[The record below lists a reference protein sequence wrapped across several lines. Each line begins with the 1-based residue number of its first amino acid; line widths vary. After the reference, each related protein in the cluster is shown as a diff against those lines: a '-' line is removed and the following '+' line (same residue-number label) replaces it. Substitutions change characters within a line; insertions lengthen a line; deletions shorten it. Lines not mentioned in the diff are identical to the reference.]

1 MTHLPQGWEVK
12 KLDDIAEISSG
23 GTPSRNKKEYW
34 ENGTIPWVK
43 IKDIKANFIKDTEE
57 YITEIGLKNSS
68 AKIFSKGTIL
78 YSIFATLGEVA
89 ILDIEATTN
98 QAIAGINITNNNVNL
113 LFLMY
118 YLKSIK
124 KEISN
129 KGRGV
134 AQNNLNLS
142 MLKQIEIPLPP
153 LKEQGRI
160 AGILDL
166 AFEKIDKSVEL
177 LKANLANL
185 DELAQSVLDRA
196 FNPLGDSIDST
207 ESTQNPSTH
216 DTQSPYPLPQH
227 WEWKSLGEICKILN
241 GGTPDT
247 KNPVFWDLNQS
258 HEVQTDKSVVGVGG
272 EVERGEGATS
282 QFKPLHP
289 LAKDIETKNDDCN
302 STPLSQDDNSPYP
315 LPQHWEW
322 KTLEEIASVI
332 QSGFAIN
339 KSNEIPDGYIH
350 LRTHNIATDGNLNF
364 ETLVKVKKELIKEQ
378 QSFIEEGDILFNNTN
393 STELVGKTALVTQN
407 YNYAFSN
414 HITKIKLFN
423 QYSPKLVVF
432 YFVLLLKNKYFE
444 RICHKWIGQSGINT
458 DKLKQIQ
465 IPLPKDIKE
474 QEQIAKH
481 LDSTFERIKKL
492 KELYNAQLQDYEEL
506 KQSLLTQA
514 FSGKL

>member
-1 MTHLPQGWEVK
+1 MQNSTMTHLPQGWEVK

-196 FNPLGDSIDST
+196 FNPLGDSADST
-207 ESTQNPSTH
+207 ESTQNPSTR

-227 WEWKSLGEICKILN
+227 WEWKSLGEMCKILN

-289 LAKDIETKNDDCN
+289 LAKEKSYYWATLVDTKQKYLY
-302 STPLSQDDNSPYP
+302 STQRKITQKGLDSSNATL
-315 LPQHWEW
+315 LPVN
-322 KTLEEIASVI
+322 SVI
-332 QSGFAIN
+332 FSSRASIGEVCIAKVETATNQGYKNFVCDENVLYYEFLYFALQRFA
-339 KSNEIPDGYIH
+339 KEIESLAQGTTY
-350 LRTHNIATDGNLNF
+350 
-364 ETLVKVKKELIKEQ
+364 KEVSK
-378 QSFIEEGDILFNNTN
+378 
-393 STELVGKTALVTQN
+393 A
-407 YNYAFSN
+407 
-414 HITKIKLFN
+414 KISEF
-423 QYSPKLVVF
+423 
-432 YFVLLLKNKYFE
+432 
-444 RICHKWIGQSGINT
+444 
-458 DKLKQIQ
+458 Q

-474 QEQIAKH
+474 QEQIAMH
-481 LDSTFERIKKL
+481 LDSVFDKIQKL

-506 KQSLLTQA
+506 KRSLLTQA